1 MITIGIDNTLELGSE
16 AVEYIHSF
24 ALKRGIHVHHIA
36 PKESTIYRL
45 NRVFALKDYYH
56 YLEEEGKTDI
66 LIIELNKRGIETN
79 IYKNLG
85 FNIIVLFD
93 EKVEEEKGEHKIIK
107 KYDLV
112 EKLKSKYYV
121 LPDTYKI
128 KTKGCITYGWS
139 QEADISVSSAEKTV
153 EGLTELQCC
162 IQTCIPS
169 IKGSITM
176 PVEFPVKANINNV
189 DSVLAGVATI
199 LLYGLNINT

>member
-1 MITIGIDNTLELGSE
+1 MITIGVDNTLELGSE
-16 AVEYIHSF
+16 AVQYIHSF
-24 ALKRGIHVHHIA
+24 AIKQGIHVHHIA
-36 PKESTIYRL
+36 PKESTIYR
-45 NRVFALKDYYH
+45 FSKIIALKDYYH

-66 LIIELNKRGIETN
+66 LLIELNKKGIETN

-85 FNIIVLFD
+85 FSIIVLFD
-93 EKVEEEKGEHKIIK
+93 ENLKEEKCEHKTLN

-112 EKLKSKYYV
+112 EQLKAKYYI
-121 LPDTYKI
+121 LPDTFKI

-139 QEADISVSSAEKTV
+139 QGADISISSAEKTI

-176 PVEFPVKANINNV
+176 PVEFPVRANMNNV
-189 DSVLAGVATI
+189 DSVLAGVATM
-199 LLYGLNINT
+199 LLYGFKINT

>member
-16 AVEYIHSF
+16 AVDYIHSF
-24 ALKRGIHVHHIA
+24 ALKQGIHVHHIA
-36 PKESTIYRL
+36 PKESTVYRFSKI
-45 NRVFALKDYYH
+45 FALKDYYH

-66 LIIELNKRGIETN
+66 LIIELNKKGIETN

-93 EKVEEEKGEHKIIK
+93 ERVEEKCEHRIIK

-139 QEADISVSSAEKTV
+139 QEADISVSSAEKTI

-189 DSVLAGVATI
+189 DSVLAGVATM
-199 LLYGLNINT
+199 LLYGFNINT